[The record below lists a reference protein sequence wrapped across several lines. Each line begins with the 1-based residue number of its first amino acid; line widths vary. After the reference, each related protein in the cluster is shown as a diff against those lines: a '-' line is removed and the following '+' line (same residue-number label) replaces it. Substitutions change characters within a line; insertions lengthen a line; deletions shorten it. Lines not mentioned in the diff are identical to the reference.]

1 MKRLVTEVSGG
12 EEIGWLWEPCEHWEL
27 AGQSYHHR
35 EMARASGQNSTSH
48 WLNSSSQTAHR
59 DAANRER
66 SLNCG
71 ARQSKEENGLG
82 ETVANQEQPMHA
94 SFSIRWNVP

>member
-59 DAANRER
+59 DAVI
-66 SLNCG
+66 
-71 ARQSKEENGLG
+71 END
-82 ETVANQEQPMHA
+82 P
-94 SFSIRWNVP
+94 